1 MSARRRVGAASLALF
16 ELFVLGRFLAGQ
28 DKARELTH
36 QVSVTAVTIA
46 VSVQDRSGR
55 YISNLTEKDFK
66 VLENGQP
73 RAINYFKSAYDA
85 PVSLAILLD
94 VSGSMALQ
102 DRLAHAQEALTS
114 VLGAGLR
121 PGDEV
126 ALLVFA
132 DGQVEVAFPFSADME
147 GFFKALAGEEAY
159 GQTALNDAVAIAPE
173 FALRGRNE
181 KRALILLTDGIEN
194 DSRTTPE
201 QATELARRVEVP
213 IFTIGY
219 RIPLGERH
227 LMSYKRATALS
238 AAGIVDSLRAFAE
251 ATGGKAFIPETPG
264 TLRSALR
271 EIVAD
276 LSHQYILGYTTYTA
290 PQNDYRK
297 ISVITSNPRY
307 RVRTRQG
314 Y

>member
-1 MSARRRVGAASLALF
+1 VKTAARAFVLAL
-16 ELFVLGRFLAGQ
+16 LGMAAAAARLPGQ

-36 QVSVTAVTIA
+36 QVSVTAVTLA
-46 VSVQDRSGR
+46 VSVQDRGGR
-55 YISNLTEKDFK
+55 YVTDLTAKDFK

-73 RAINYFKSAYDA
+73 RAINYFKSSYDA
-85 PVSLAILLD
+85 PVSLTVLLD

-102 DRLAHAQEALTS
+102 DRLADGREALTS
-114 VLGAGLR
+114 VLGAALR

-132 DGQVEVAFPFSADME
+132 DGQVEVAFPFSTDKA
-147 GFFKALAGEEAY
+147 GFFAALNAQEAY
-159 GQTALNDAVAIAPE
+159 GQTALNDAVAVSPE

-194 DSRTTPE
+194 DSRTTPG
-201 QATELARRVEVP
+201 QATDLARRVEVP
-213 IFTIGY
+213 IFAVGY
-219 RIPLGERH
+219 RIPLSERY
-227 LMSYKRATALS
+227 LMTYKRSAALS
-238 AAGIVDSLRAFAE
+238 AAGIVDSLKAFAE
-251 ATGGKAFIPETPG
+251 ATGGKAYVPDSPAD
-264 TLRSALR
+264 LRSALR
-271 EIVAD
+271 AIVAD

-290 PQNDYRK
+290 QQNEYRK
-297 ISVITSNPRY
+297 ITVVASNPRY